1 MRVFN
6 RLPGLSKGAAA
17 LIIGVSVAAATAL
30 PRQACAESAFKNLA
44 QLNAVYVADP
54 AAAWFERWAE
64 ANLKTHDWLNRP
76 DIKIKAGGDLVA
88 AVAADPSGIGL
99 LTRGELSRLQA
110 AGAPQ
115 IVAVSTGVS
124 ICAALSVNT
133 ARTEENFGD
142 FALSSDTIEAFA
154 TADTLAIAEALV
166 DAHRFKDRITLKEVK
181 AASAFA
187 ELASGKSA
195 LAILPVLPEARLD
208 VPDNAVSLRSIG
220 MSEAATEA
228 LRMRGLNPR
237 DYRTSFFQQLPLI
250 NGVRTACDEIVM
262 IKSADTTLDPD
273 VFAAPAPL
281 WTNPFTGSDLEK
293 RVRQA
298 LDALK
303 SLWGKSAEHRG

>member
-6 RLPGLSKGAAA
+6 RRPGLSKRAAA
-17 LIIGVSVAAATAL
+17 LMIGLSVAAATAL
-30 PRQACAESAFKNLA
+30 PRQVCAESGIKNLV
-44 QLNAVYVADP
+44 QLNAIYVADP

-64 ANLKTHDWLNRP
+64 TNLQGRDWLNRP
-76 DIKIKAGGDLVA
+76 DIEIKAGGDLVA

-99 LTRGELSRLQA
+99 LTRGELSRIQA
-110 AGAPQ
+110 TGAPQ
-115 IVAVSTGVS
+115 IATASTGIS

-142 FALSSDTIEAFA
+142 FALNSDTIEMFA
-154 TADTLAIAEALV
+154 TSDTLAIAEALI
-166 DAHRFKDRITLKEVK
+166 DAYRFKDRITLKQVK
-181 AASAFA
+181 AASALA
-187 ELASGKSA
+187 ELASVKSA
-195 LAILPVLPEARLD
+195 LAVLPVLPEGRLH
-208 VPDNAVSLRSIG
+208 VPENTVSLRSIG

-228 LRMRGLNPR
+228 LRLRGLDPR
-237 DYRTSFFQQLPLI
+237 DYRTSFFQQFPLI
-250 NGVRTACDEIVM
+250 DGVRTACDEIVM
-262 IKSADTTLDPD
+262 IKSTDTALDPD
-273 VFAAPAPL
+273 VFAAPPAL